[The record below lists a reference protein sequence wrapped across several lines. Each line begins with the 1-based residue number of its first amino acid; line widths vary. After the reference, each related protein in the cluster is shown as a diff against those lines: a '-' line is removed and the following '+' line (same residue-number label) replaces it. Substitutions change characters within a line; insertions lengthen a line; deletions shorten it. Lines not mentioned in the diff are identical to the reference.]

1 MAELDKGFEI
11 FLNWQTALFCLGI
24 YFITYVVRLFVEALV
39 PGAKVKGT
47 TSHRLWTELFL
58 PLGPYGTGMIIAL
71 FAKKFPWPMP
81 VTDVLSVKIMYGLV
95 CGGASG
101 WIYGRFRGFMKTG
114 ADAKLGAAPAAPEL
128 PAAPAEAAE
137 MPSAEPSAE
146 ITLPAPVKP
155 TPVPDTT
162 PKA

>member
-1 MAELDKGFEI
+1 MPQLDKGFEI

-39 PGAKVKGT
+39 PGVKVKGT

-81 VTDVLSVKIMYGLV
+81 VTDAMSVKIMYGLV

-101 WIYGRFRGFMKTG
+101 WFYGRFRAFMKIT
-114 ADAKLGAAPAAPEL
+114 AENKLGPAP
-128 PAAPAEAAE
+128 APAEL
-137 MPSAEPSAE
+137 P
-146 ITLPAPVKP
+146 PAPEAGAVPDAAP
-155 TPVPDTT
+155 TPDVAPVT